1 MLCLERF
8 VLALVYGGLPVGSS
22 TLLACASKTG
32 AFGFAAPVPPGN
44 PGLWLKLLKSGK
56 PALHD
61 HSGNLKICKKYLLEA
76 AADHSSLDNKSSLNH
91 GQRECS
97 LVFRAFR

>member
-1 MLCLERF
+1 MDATGNSVLHCKIHFTSMLRLERF
-8 VLALVYGGLPVGSS
+8 VLALVFGGLPVGSS

-32 AFGFAAPVPPGN
+32 AFGFAAPAPPGN

-61 HSGNLKICKKYLLEA
+61 HSGNLKTLQKIFA
-76 AADHSSLDNKSSLNH
+76 
-91 GQRECS
+91 
-97 LVFRAFR
+97 